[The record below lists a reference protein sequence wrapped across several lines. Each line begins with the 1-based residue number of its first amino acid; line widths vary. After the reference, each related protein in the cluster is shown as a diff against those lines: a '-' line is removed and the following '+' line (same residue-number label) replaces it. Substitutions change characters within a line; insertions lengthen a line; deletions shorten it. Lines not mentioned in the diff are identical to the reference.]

1 VGAALTGRAAAARAY
16 GAVRALA
23 FALAL
28 PVAGMAMA
36 LDANTATQAQLETI
50 RGIGPA
56 LSARILEART
66 RQPFRDLDDLKARVR
81 GIGDANL
88 QRMRQA
94 GLSVGNAGQ
103 VQTFVGKPAAA
114 PAGKAVTA
122 CKAEVP
128 AAGAAFATG
137 ASPTAGAAPPTAGTA
152 PAAGKVAGRARR
164 CTRDG

>member
-1 VGAALTGRAAAARAY
+1 MGAALTGRAAAARAY

-28 PVAGMAMA
+28 PAAGMAMA

-56 LSARILEART
+56 LSARILEARS

-81 GIGDANL
+81 GVGDANL

-94 GLSVGNAGQ
+94 GLAVGNAGQ

-114 PAGKAVTA
+114 PGGKPVPV
-122 CKAEVP
+122 CKAAVP

-137 ASPTAGAAPPTAGTA
+137 SPSTAGTA
-152 PAAGKVAGRARR
+152 PAAGKAASRARR